1 MTGDDEA
8 VLRAR
13 SLGKRYG
20 RRWALVDCDLE
31 IPRGRVTGLVGP
43 NGAGKSTLLGLATG
57 MITPT
62 AGDIEVCGGRPAT
75 DAAQLAKVGFVAQ
88 DAPLYPHL
96 TVDEHCR
103 LGAHLNDRWDAD
115 LARRRLAAI
124 NLDPRQRAGTLSG
137 GERAQLALTI
147 GLAKRPEALLLDEPA
162 ASLDPLA
169 RHELMR
175 SLMGAVAEQGLSV
188 ILSSHMVSDLERV
201 CDHLVVV
208 VAGRVTLAGDVEDLL
223 ASHLRLVG
231 PPREARSLPST
242 QTVIWEQHAERQSTF
257 VVRTTQPVL
266 DPAWSVTH
274 LGVED
279 LLLAYLQAPAPE
291 PLQLAAVR

>member
-1 MTGDDEA
+1 MTGDGEP

-31 IPRGRVTGLVGP
+31 VPRGRVTGLVGP

-57 MITPT
+57 LVTPT
-62 AGDIEVCGGRPAT
+62 TGDIEVCGGRPAT
-75 DAAQLAKVGFVAQ
+75 DPAQLAKVGFVAQ

-103 LGAHLNDRWDAD
+103 LGAHLNARWDAD
-115 LARRRLAAI
+115 LARRRVAAI
-124 NLDPRQRAGTLSG
+124 GLDPRQRCGTLSG

-147 GLAKRPEALLLDEPA
+147 GLAKRPELLLLDEPA

-169 RHELMR
+169 RHELLR
-175 SLMGAVAEQGLSV
+175 SLMQAVADHELNV
-188 ILSSHMVSDLERV
+188 ILSSHVVSDLERV

-223 ASHLRLVG
+223 ASHRRLVG
-231 PPREARSLPST
+231 PRRGARSLPST
-242 QTVIWEQHAERQSTF
+242 QTVIWEQQAERQSTF

-266 DPAWSVTH
+266 DPAWSVSH

-279 LLLAYLQAPAPE
+279 LLLAYLQASVPVGSE
-291 PLQLAAVR
+291 LAAVR